1 MGQATT
7 RHNVKG
13 ANAVE
18 REVDE
23 LRLRTQSLVEELERR
38 IRSRVDGAKDA
49 VDRIKH
55 AVDVKAQLREN
66 PAIAISIG
74 AGALIAIGLGTW
86 FLIDRGLKRNRPMA
100 RIRRQASALGTLVA
114 HPERALRP
122 REPLGRRLIG
132 AIVITASTVLVRKL
146 AEQLAGRVLNAPSN
160 RRRLVAPPI

>member
-7 RHNVKG
+7 GHNVKSAG
-13 ANAVE
+13 AVE

-38 IRSRVDGAKDA
+38 IRSRVDGAKGA
-49 VDRIKH
+49 VNRIKH

-74 AGALIAIGLGTW
+74 AGALVVIGFGVW
-86 FLIDRGLKRNRPMA
+86 FFVDRRMARSRPMA
-100 RIRRQASALGTLVA
+100 RLRRQASALGTLVA

-122 REPLGRRLIG
+122 REPLGRRLFG
-132 AIVITASTVLVRKL
+132 AIVITASTVLVRKI
-146 AEQLAGRVLNAPSN
+146 AEAVAGRMLNAPSA
-160 RRRLVAPPI
+160 RRRLPAPAI